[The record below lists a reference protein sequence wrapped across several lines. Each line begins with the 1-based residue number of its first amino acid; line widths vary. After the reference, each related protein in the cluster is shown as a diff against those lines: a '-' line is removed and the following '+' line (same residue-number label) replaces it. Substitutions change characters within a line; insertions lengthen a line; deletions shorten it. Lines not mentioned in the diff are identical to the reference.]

1 MTPFLLFLYVVA
13 FGFGLIVTSA
23 AAVTAFFLVR
33 GWLEEL
39 RRAETEA

>member
-23 AAVTAFFLVR
+23 AAGAAFFLVR
-33 GWLEEL
+33 GWLEDL
-39 RRAETEA
+39 RRSEPEA